1 MTASESAPTAPGI
14 EIPDF
19 APRAT
24 AAAGAAG
31 LVESPGTPSSPN
43 AWARFEFET
52 GCGNEGTKVL
62 VVEWDPLQQ
71 QQQQDND
78 GNNKPVVV
86 SQKKGG
92 GGGNGKGKGDPLDD
106 WEVSWGGKIP
116 RAGNQV
122 KEADG
127 SSTFRVLVLIEDD
140 IQVPS
145 VVTISQASTGRTLL
159 ARPMPA
165 IYTAALGAD
174 VAKAAGRR
182 GVLHTQWAEKRLKQL
197 QQEYD
202 REVQDNSEGVGAV
215 MAYTDLTWVVEHFGL
230 RHPYEADGPSAPSQ
244 EIKPRAVQPPRSP
257 VAGKLG
263 EKLRGLKLATSPS
276 ELVNTT
282 GQRQNPHYFTPG
294 SSGTTG
300 ASRSGRLV
308 TAIAPGGGDSSVGS
322 GVASLDAM
330 VKNQQSSPA
339 RPPLPSHQA
348 TEDELFAL
356 PMSPRSPEMEISP
369 FSLIK

>member
-71 QQQQDND
+71 QQQDND
-78 GNNKPVVV
+78 GNNKPVI
-86 SQKKGG
+86 SQKKG
-92 GGGNGKGKGDPLDD
+92 GKGDPLDD

-127 SSTFRVLVLIEDD
+127 NSTFRVLVLIEDD

-165 IYTAALGAD
+165 IYTAALGTD

-182 GVLHTQWAEKRLKQL
+182 GVLHTQW
-197 QQEYD
+197 
-202 REVQDNSEGVGAV
+202 
-215 MAYTDLTWVVEHFGL
+215 
-230 RHPYEADGPSAPSQ
+230 
-244 EIKPRAVQPPRSP
+244 
-257 VAGKLG
+257 
-263 EKLRGLKLATSPS
+263 
-276 ELVNTT
+276 
-282 GQRQNPHYFTPG
+282 
-294 SSGTTG
+294 
-300 ASRSGRLV
+300 
-308 TAIAPGGGDSSVGS
+308 
-322 GVASLDAM
+322 
-330 VKNQQSSPA
+330 
-339 RPPLPSHQA
+339 
-348 TEDELFAL
+348 
-356 PMSPRSPEMEISP
+356 
-369 FSLIK
+369 

>member
-1 MTASESAPTAPGI
+1 MTASESAPAAPGI

-24 AAAGAAG
+24 TAAAG

-43 AWARFEFET
+43 AWARFEFEM

-62 VVEWDPLQQ
+62 VVEWDPAAAPRDKDDSHGDQ
-71 QQQQDND
+71 
-78 GNNKPVVV
+78 PV
-86 SQKKGG
+86 SQGG
-92 GGGNGKGKGDPLDD
+92 SSPLDD

-116 RAGNQV
+116 RARNQV

-127 SSTFRVLVLIEDD
+127 KSTFRVFILIEDD

-145 VVTISQASTGRTLL
+145 VVAITQISTGRTLL

-165 IYTAALGAD
+165 IYTPALGAD

-182 GVLHTQWAEKRLKQL
+182 GVLHTQWAEKRLKELQL
-197 QQEYD
+197 EYD

-230 RHPYEADGPSAPSQ
+230 RHPYAVDGLAPQ
-244 EIKPRAVQPPRSP
+244 ETKHPKAAQPPRSP
-257 VAGKLG
+257 VGGKLG

-300 ASRSGRLV
+300 TARSGRLV
-308 TAIAPGGGDSSVGS
+308 TAIAPGGDPGSS

-330 VKNQQSSPA
+330 VKNTQSSAAPV
-339 RPPLPSHQA
+339 RPPPSQA

>member
-71 QQQQDND
+71 QQQQQDND

-106 WEVSWGGKIP
+106 WEVSWGGKTP

-127 SSTFRVLVLIEDD
+127 NSTFRVLVLIEDD

-165 IYTAALGAD
+165 IYTAALGTD

-182 GVLHTQWAEKRLKQL
+182 GVLHTQW
-197 QQEYD
+197 
-202 REVQDNSEGVGAV
+202 
-215 MAYTDLTWVVEHFGL
+215 
-230 RHPYEADGPSAPSQ
+230 
-244 EIKPRAVQPPRSP
+244 
-257 VAGKLG
+257 
-263 EKLRGLKLATSPS
+263 
-276 ELVNTT
+276 
-282 GQRQNPHYFTPG
+282 
-294 SSGTTG
+294 
-300 ASRSGRLV
+300 
-308 TAIAPGGGDSSVGS
+308 
-322 GVASLDAM
+322 
-330 VKNQQSSPA
+330 
-339 RPPLPSHQA
+339 
-348 TEDELFAL
+348 
-356 PMSPRSPEMEISP
+356 
-369 FSLIK
+369 

>member
-1 MTASESAPTAPGI
+1 MTASESAPAAPGI

-19 APRAT
+19 AAP
-24 AAAGAAG
+24 AGTPG

-62 VVEWDPLQQ
+62 VVEWDPT
-71 QQQQDND
+71 DD
-78 GNNKPVVV
+78 K
-86 SQKKGG
+86 SSSAI
-92 GGGNGKGKGDPLDD
+92 DD
-106 WEVSWGGKIP
+106 WDVSWGGKVP
-116 RAGNQV
+116 RARNQV

-127 SSTFRVLVLIEDD
+127 SGSSTTLRVLVLIEDD
-140 IQVPS
+140 VQVPS
-145 VVTISQASTGRTLL
+145 VVTIAQRSSGRALL

-174 VAKAAGRR
+174 VAKASGRR
-182 GVLHTQWAEKRLKQL
+182 GVLHTQWAEKRLEQL
-197 QQEYD
+197 RTEYD
-202 REVQDNSEGVGAV
+202 RELQTNSEGVGAA
-215 MAYTDLTWVVEHFGL
+215 MAYEDLTWVVEHFGL
-230 RHPYEADGPSAPSQ
+230 RHPYEEDGPPPQSSRHQAM
-244 EIKPRAVQPPRSP
+244 PPRSP
-257 VAGKLG
+257 VGGKLG

-276 ELVNTT
+276 ELLNTT

-294 SSGTTG
+294 SSGTTAPG
-300 ASRSGRLV
+300 LPRSSGRLV
-308 TAIAPGGGDSSVGS
+308 TGTSSGS
-322 GVASLDAM
+322 GSGGVASLDAM
-330 VKNQQSSPA
+330 VKNNSSGSGMQA
-339 RPPLPSHQA
+339 GRPPLHDTQA